1 METIAEFNDNDGLNV
16 KLTSDKIYISAASG
30 EETFALRSVN
40 GVGTYDDINKFAEEN
55 EKHSK
60 HGKGWKI
67 GFYIMAAS
75 CVFILGV
82 GIANGMMEA
91 MGGML
96 IVYLGITGLFYWKMK
111 KGAGNPPIL
120 DSYIKFM
127 ISGNERRFKFNKSD
141 ESSAAIADFLN
152 KVEDTLT
159 AYNK

>member
-1 METIAEFNDNDGLNV
+1 MT
-16 KLTSDKIYISAASG
+16 
-30 EETFALRSVN
+30 
-40 GVGTYDDINKFAEEN
+40 
-55 EKHSK
+55 
-60 HGKGWKI
+60 
-67 GFYIMAAS
+67 AS
-75 CVFILGV
+75 CVFILVV
-82 GIANGMMEA
+82 GIANGMMES